1 MNKARRRKRMENRL
15 KVTHSSPKHLVT
27 IVSAH
32 YKTYVDT
39 LLK

>member
-1 MNKARRRKRMENRL
+1 MNKARRRIQAMNRL
-15 KVTHSSPKHLVT
+15 KVTHSSPRHLAT

-32 YKTYVDT
+32 YKTHVDT